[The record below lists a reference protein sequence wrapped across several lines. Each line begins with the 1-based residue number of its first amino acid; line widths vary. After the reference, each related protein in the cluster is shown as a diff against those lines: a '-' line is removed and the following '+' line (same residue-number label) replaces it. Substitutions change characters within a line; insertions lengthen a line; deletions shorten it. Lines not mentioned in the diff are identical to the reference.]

1 MQWWNN
7 GCICERSPSE
17 PYADKL
23 TEEAVNTMLWV
34 QTSITI
40 FAHFLGK
47 QTIKEKFASAASSF
61 TVCVF
66 LLIFWIYN
74 QVIPR
79 EKINQLKISFRS
91 SSKLCKMFTLS
102 L

>member
-34 QTSITI
+34 QPSITI

-47 QTIKEKFASAASSF
+47 QAMKEKFASA
-61 TVCVF
+61 TRH
-66 LLIFWIYN
+66 LLCACFY
-74 QVIPR
+74 
-79 EKINQLKISFRS
+79 
-91 SSKLCKMFTLS
+91 
-102 L
+102 